1 MMSPTQPRRP
11 VPTPRFAAVPA
22 VEVARDRIVVAVD
35 GSAASVRALVW
46 AMRRAGELGLRVEA
60 LTTWPLHG
68 AVFVREVAGHFCEPR
83 WRAREVQADA
93 VSRALA
99 VVDDAPPYEL
109 RVVNADL
116 VDALVRASAR
126 AAMVVTGS
134 DGPPAGA
141 GLRRRLTDRLR
152 DAIPVELVLVGPEG
166 PEDGADE
173 EAPTEVPTASGRG
186 RTRQAPGR

>member
-1 MMSPTQPRRP
+1 
-11 VPTPRFAAVPA
+11 
-22 VEVARDRIVVAVD
+22 VVAVD

-46 AMRRAGELGLRVEA
+46 AMRRASELGVRVEA

-99 VVDDAPPYEL
+99 AVDDAPPYEL

-126 AAMVVTGS
+126 AVMVVTGS
-134 DGPPAGA
+134 DGPLPG
-141 GLRRRLTDRLR
+141 GGVRRRLTDRLR
-152 DAIPVELVLVGPEG
+152 DVIPVELVLVGPEG
-166 PEDGADE
+166 PLVEPEE
-173 EAPTEVPTASGRG
+173 EAPAREAITAADTPASGRR
-186 RTRQAPGR
+186 RTRQPPRR

>member
-1 MMSPTQPRRP
+1 MSPTQPRRP
-11 VPTPRFAAVPA
+11 VPTPRTAAVPA
-22 VEVARDRIVVAVD
+22 AEVTPDRIVVAVD

-99 VVDDAPPYEL
+99 VVDDAPPYDL

-126 AAMVVTGS
+126 AVMVVTGT
-134 DGPPAGA
+134 DGPARA
-141 GLRRRLTDRLR
+141 GLRPRLTDRLR
-152 DAIPVELVLVGPEG
+152 DAIPVELVLIGPEG
-166 PEDGADE
+166 REDGSDE
-173 EAPTEVPTASGRG
+173 EAPPEVPTVSGRG
-186 RTRQAPGR
+186 RTRQSPRR

>member
-1 MMSPTQPRRP
+1 MSSTPSRRG
-11 VPTPRFAAVPA
+11 VPA
-22 VEVARDRIVVAVD
+22 PRSGPGAGIERDRIVVAVD

-46 AMRRAGELGLRVEA
+46 AFRRASELGLRVEA

-83 WRAREVQADA
+83 WRAREVQAEA

-99 VVDDAPPYEL
+99 AVDDAPPYEL

-126 AAMVVTGS
+126 AVMVVTGS
-134 DGPPAGA
+134 DGPAPGRS
-141 GLRRRLTDRLR
+141 LRARVTDRLR
-152 DAIPVELVLVGPEG
+152 AALPVDLVLIGPEG
-166 PEDGADE
+166 ADE
-173 EAPTEVPTASGRG
+173 DAAADTPTETASTAGGRS
-186 RTRQAPGR
+186 RRPPRR

>member
-1 MMSPTQPRRP
+1 VP
-11 VPTPRFAAVPA
+11 VAVTGI
-22 VEVARDRIVVAVD
+22 ERDRIVVAVD

-46 AMRRAGELGLRVEA
+46 AFRRASELGLRVEA

-83 WRAREVQADA
+83 WRAREVQAEA

-99 VVDDAPPYEL
+99 AVDDAPPYEL

-126 AAMVVTGS
+126 AVMVVTGS
-134 DGPPAGA
+134 DGPAPGR
-141 GLRRRLTDRLR
+141 GLRGRITDRLR
-152 DAIPVELVLVGPEG
+152 AALPVDLVLIGPER
-166 PEDGADE
+166 ADQDDAAE
-173 EAPTEVPTASGRG
+173 TRAETASTAGGRS
-186 RTRQAPGR
+186 RRPQRR

>member
-1 MMSPTQPRRP
+1 
-11 VPTPRFAAVPA
+11 VPSVS
-22 VEVARDRIVVAVD
+22 VSRDRIVVAVD

-46 AMRRAGELGLRVEA
+46 ALHRATELGVRVEA

-83 WRAREVQADA
+83 WRAREVQAEA

-99 VVDDAPPYEL
+99 AVDDAPPYDL

-126 AAMVVTGS
+126 AVMVVTGS
-134 DGPPAGA
+134 DGPASGT
-141 GLRRRLTDRLR
+141 GVRRRLTDRLR
-152 DAIPVELVLVGPEG
+152 EAIPVELVLVGPDDAVDAG
-166 PEDGADE
+166 HDSA
-173 EAPTEVPTASGRG
+173 TATSGSTSGKTSGQRG
-186 RTRQAPGR
+186 TGQAPRR